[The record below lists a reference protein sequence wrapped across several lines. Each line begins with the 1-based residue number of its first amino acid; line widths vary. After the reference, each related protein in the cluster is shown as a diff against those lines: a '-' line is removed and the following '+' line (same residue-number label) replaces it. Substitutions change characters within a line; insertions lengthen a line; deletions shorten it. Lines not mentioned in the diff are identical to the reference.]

1 MITNNQEKA
10 LMRKFRT
17 PESLL
22 WVLKSFWIQA
32 SLEDII
38 NVWTK
43 QYIDNLIKDKRREWF
58 RKTQTWEIKN
68 KYTPVQLD
76 DYFVTPINPVIGRC
90 YHLSWSFRWAKFVL
104 KKIDWDTV
112 YLDNPKNKRDTLLK
126 AKKSDLRL
134 MRWYENHRQDELVT
148 NV

>member
-1 MITNNQEKA
+1 MLTNNQEVA
-10 LMRKFRT
+10 LMRKFKS
-17 PESLL
+17 PEQLL

-32 SLEDII
+32 SLDDII

-68 KYTPVQLD
+68 RYTPVQLD
-76 DYFVTPINPVIGRC
+76 DYFVTPINPVIGRR
-90 YHLSWSFRWAKFVL
+90 YHLSWSFRWARFVL
-104 KKIDWDTV
+104 KKIDWDIV

-134 MRWYENHRQDELVT
+134 MRWDENHRKDELVT